1 MKNHKKGTWK
11 TILTILN
18 FCCLLPKNFI
28 TSGKNYV
35 KTWIL
40 SSLIFQ
46 IEMSPSFVHII
57 RSRYYCFPS
66 FFVQDWK
73 YWAKPSN
80 LNDVG
85 SGTQNQKKI
94 ASGKPFQNFR
104 QSFPKKTNNNAQHT
118 HKKLHRSPQNS
129 REQSNTK
136 KGEKKVIFPTPSVH
150 PPPEGSHSYLV
161 GQCWRAD
168 IQPPA
173 NTPWG
178 GTANC
183 SAEAWSSRVVRNG
196 TPGVRMAGVGGVPE
210 VCERR
215 QLFQWQFHTDTS
227 RDTRL
232 SWGGGVIPGLHAP
245 SPIHPT
251 SKNALF
257 CPHFCRPL
265 LEAQRGNSEL
275 GVVCWTAPVLCPP
288 LKCVYFCSGR
298 ENGGRGFQFG
308 FGQND
313 IVLGSGMLVW
323 DNHST

>member
-232 SWGGGVIPGLHAP
+232 SWGGGGDPWPPCTVA
-245 SPIHPT
+245 HPPNVKKC
-251 SKNALF
+251 SFL
-257 CPHFCRPL
+257 PPL
-265 LEAQRGNSEL
+265 LSTIARGPKREL
-275 GVVCWTAPVLCPP
+275 RVGRRLLDCSCSLSTIKMCIFLFWSGEWRQGLPIWVWSKWYSSGQWDA
-288 LKCVYFCSGR
+288 CVR
-298 ENGGRGFQFG
+298 
-308 FGQND
+308 
-313 IVLGSGMLVW
+313 
-323 DNHST
+323 